1 MLCAEG
7 EVGRYGNGWHQLVAA
22 AEESMVGYWWDG
34 KRMGQTE
41 RAPGMSSM
49 RYVGNSMK
57 GIESFGMVRDLRIY
71 NKALEPRDIQTID
84 EYLKLLISKYLPI
97 LDNLMGLF
105 TSACPPL
112 LLPPLAT
119 LLSKLAAHPDIR
131 PRLLQAG
138 LLQRVFELLSLPNLS
153 HQAQTELQKILI
165 SL

>member
-84 EYLKLLISKYLPI
+84 EYLKFLISKYLPI
-97 LDNLMGLF
+97 LDNLLGLF
-105 TSACPPL
+105 T
-112 LLPPLAT
+112 
-119 LLSKLAAHPDIR
+119 
-131 PRLLQAG
+131 
-138 LLQRVFELLSLPNLS
+138 
-153 HQAQTELQKILI
+153 
-165 SL
+165 